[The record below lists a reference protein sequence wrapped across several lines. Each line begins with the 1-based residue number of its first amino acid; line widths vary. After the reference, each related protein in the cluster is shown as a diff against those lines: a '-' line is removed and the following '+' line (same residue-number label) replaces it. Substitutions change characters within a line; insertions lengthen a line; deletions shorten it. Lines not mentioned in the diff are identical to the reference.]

1 MKGLL
6 RSCIPQKKKMK
17 NYPLSKYRFYHAT
30 RDGQKQVIA
39 VSTYAGRTVRGRA
52 TCAPEDSYDEQ
63 AGREIAAA
71 RCNQEIARRRYL
83 RACARYN
90 EAQRKYEEAMV
101 FLNRMG
107 KYLDDSQA
115 AFVDAKILMD
125 NLLNKY

>member
-1 MKGLL
+1 MKGLAEL
-6 RSCIPQKKKMK
+6 RSAKKKMK

-107 KYLDDSQA
+107 EYLDDSQA

>member
-1 MKGLL
+1 
-6 RSCIPQKKKMK
+6 MK

-39 VSTYAGRTVRGRA
+39 VSTYAGKTVRGRA
-52 TCAPEDSYDEQ
+52 TCAPEDCYDEQ

-83 RACARYN
+83 RACARYD
-90 EAQRKYEEAMV
+90 EAKRKCEEAMA
-101 FLNRMG
+101 FLTRMG
-107 KYLDDSQA
+107 EYLDDSQVA
-115 AFVDAKILMD
+115 LISARKLMD

>member
-1 MKGLL
+1 MKGFAELY
-6 RSCIPQKKKMK
+6 PAKEKMK

-39 VSTYAGRTVRGRA
+39 VSTYAGKTVRGRA
-52 TCAPEDSYDEQ
+52 TCAPEDCYDEQ

-83 RACARYN
+83 RACARYD
-90 EAQRKYEEAMV
+90 EAKRKCEEAMA
-101 FLNRMG
+101 FLTRMG
-107 KYLDDSQA
+107 EYLDDSQVA
-115 AFVDAKILMD
+115 LISARKLMD